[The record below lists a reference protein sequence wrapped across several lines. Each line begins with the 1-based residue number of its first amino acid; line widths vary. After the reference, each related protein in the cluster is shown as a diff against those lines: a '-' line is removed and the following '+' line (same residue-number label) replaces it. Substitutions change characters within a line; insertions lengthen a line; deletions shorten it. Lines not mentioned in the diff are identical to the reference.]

1 MVSGA
6 RYAAVLGVMGAIDA
20 PIVYFATEWWRT
32 AHPDLNVGP
41 LAEPGSLEGSMFVTL
56 MVTVVPFTLLFAYL
70 ISERYA
76 QNRAELALD
85 RLYENNS

>member
-1 MVSGA
+1 
-6 RYAAVLGVMGAIDA
+6 
-20 PIVYFATEWWRT
+20 
-32 AHPDLNVGP
+32 
-41 LAEPGSLEGSMFVTL
+41 MFVTL
-56 MVTVVPFTLLFAYL
+56 MVTVVTFTLLFAYL